1 MENIKKT
8 LLSFL
13 GDASGNVLFEQ
24 LMSGSVGALITKAI
38 DSPLTTLI
46 LLPLLAVLYH
56 ISKNNGDDD
65 SAKKIEQRFSE
76 LRNALQKEL
85 SSIKHHEQSILE
97 HSLETELTLKKFK
110 EQAIAII
117 EDNSL
122 GIGELAEKLEI
133 TQEEYKLFSSHLTSL
148 LEDIKT
154 IQETVLESNAILHRD
169 EDILEGIQKDLRT
182 IVEAQTNREHI
193 AQGDIFQSRFI
204 ACTSVIE
211 TVVTNLDT
219 KADAAIQSI
228 LNDIAQG
235 NIANAMKKY
244 EVLANEKEYSDK
256 ILTRLWAKVVH
267 ARIDLA
273 KGDIEDGQKQIE
285 DLLTTAKALSVSIEN
300 PVWLLTIARYWILE
314 NKHDMAKE
322 LLLSILKGEHKGF
335 RMEAKALLFS
345 IEDIKAEEMHQ
356 KLSADELDDCTI
368 LEVLAKKCF
377 AEADYGKAL
386 EYARKSY
393 ETAKTRQI
401 VPCYLTLI
409 AAYYGQ
415 RFKSNKITFGF
426 SRNYID
432 KKDWGEYHEIN
443 KVLSGLLY
451 YAERI
456 NSPVLQSIAYYK
468 LAILHFVCN
477 ENEDLKYA
485 FSRFFEQRV
494 VAADLIEGMASMM
507 CAVGQSDCV
516 IDKLKKMQER
526 LPREALLLLGQL
538 LARKADDA
546 FSEGERILLQ
556 LLNDKGADSDLRGI
570 SAISLIDSYRNKL
583 QKNKL
588 QELVGIFP
596 SDENS
601 DAMNTVRRILDLELM
616 EEPKDG
622 KALFEAI
629 VVQCPDGLK
638 NQPDFL
644 RFIRPLALRFKAYEV
659 LAALL
664 KPYLAYSEKSHCDR
678 DYFDLMLQARNVQ
691 AIADFN
697 NSLLDN
703 GCFDADFIQRE
714 LDLVAKISLRKART
728 RVFDILAYPLPERLR
743 KTVNVWRDMIQA
755 ECGDLSSSDDAAN
768 DYPTIDEIRN
778 EKNHVPWIN
787 IPMLLL
793 RRGCPK
799 EAFAFSYAL
808 CHVFTGEEDVRKNYL
823 ALFLMDS
830 RRNFVFPKPEV
841 VSAGT
846 AVTLEKDD
854 GKGEQCI
861 YIEDS
866 DWLQNSWNEYPSSS
880 AFGRCLCGLRCGD
893 EVKLAEL
900 DIHNW
905 KVKDISSKYQRR
917 YIEWLNKEAQTPR
930 SGITMFTTPEKAD
943 GGMDF
948 SELVLHLR
956 NIRDSRERAIQ
967 SGCEFYRTVAPAFG
981 LFKGATRLTFQ
992 QAFAC
997 LPCFSDLYV
1006 KTALGTAEERF
1017 LSLSMLRQDKRI
1029 VLTKL
1034 TVELLIFLEFQT
1046 GIDVMARL
1054 EASKLKIVASEYLL
1068 DYLHNEKRQPTSAE
1082 TIALDGDHPRMY
1094 HDNYGLERTRLL
1106 SRYFVFLNK
1115 SDCILGNILS
1125 NEDGDEEDFNIRAV
1139 LGRDYYHALMI
1150 ATADANTM
1158 LWDDDATTMYI
1169 CQHYDGKLKVR
1180 NRVFTQVVFKHLH
1193 NLGVISDKEQTS
1205 VNIFLLKMKMR
1216 FTWCDSDTIVELA
1229 VTQKAPLNPAFR
1241 EFCWYLNRDNT
1252 ELDVESVRRVCFNS
1266 IRKLAES
1273 QDYPRKAQKA
1283 GMKTLV
1289 RAFAQYDRKLLGD
1302 CLFNGLKTAL
1312 ENKSNTIHGYVV
1324 KRLHAYL
1331 SRSHRKLL
1339 RAMMRR
1345 SLAQRKPAR
1354 NAKSSMRKHR
1364 HR

>member
-13 GDASGNVLFEQ
+13 GEASGNVLVEQ
-24 LMSGSVGALITKAI
+24 LMGGSVGALITGAI
-38 DSPLTTLI
+38 GSPLAALVV
-46 LLPLLAVLYH
+46 LPLLAVLYH

-76 LRNALQKEL
+76 FRNALPKEL
-85 SSIKHHEQSILE
+85 SSIKRREQSILE

-110 EQAIAII
+110 ENAIAII

-122 GIGELAEKLEI
+122 GIGELAEKLQI
-133 TQEEYKLFSSHLTSL
+133 TQEEHKLFSCHLTSL
-148 LEDIKT
+148 LEDLKT
-154 IQETVLESNAILHRD
+154 VKKTVLESNAILHKG
-169 EDILEGIQKDLRT
+169 EAILEGIQKGVRT
-182 IVEAQTNREHI
+182 LVDAQTNREHI
-193 AQGDIFQSRFI
+193 VQGDIFQSRFI

-244 EVLANEKEYSDK
+244 EVLANEKEYADK
-256 ILTRLWAKVVH
+256 IWTRLWAKVVH

-285 DLLTTAKALSVSIEN
+285 DLLATAKALSVSIEN
-300 PVWLLTIARYWILE
+300 PVWQLTIARYWILE

-345 IEDIKAEEMHQ
+345 IEDIKAEEMHL
-356 KLSADELDDCTI
+356 KLSADELDDCSI
-368 LEVLAKKCF
+368 LEVLAMKCF

-393 ETAKTRQI
+393 ETAKTRQV
-401 VPCYLTLI
+401 VPCHLTLI

-443 KVLSGLLY
+443 KVLSGLLD

-456 NSPVLQSIAYYK
+456 DSPVLQSIAYYQ

-477 ENEDLKYA
+477 ETEDLKYA

-570 SAISLIDSYRNKL
+570 SAIGLIDSYRRKH

-596 SDENS
+596 SDEIS
-601 DAMNTVRRILDLELM
+601 DAMNTARRILDLELM

-622 KALFEAI
+622 KAMFEAI
-629 VVQCPDGLK
+629 VAQCPDGLK
-638 NQPDFL
+638 SQPDFF

-664 KPYLAYSEKSHCDR
+664 EPYLAYSEKSHCDR

-697 NSLLDN
+697 SRLLAN

-728 RVFDILAYPLPERLR
+728 RVFDILAYPLPGRLR

-755 ECGDLSSSDDAAN
+755 ECGDLSSSDDAVN

-793 RRGCPK
+793 RRGCPE

-823 ALFLMDS
+823 ALFLMES
-830 RRNFVFPKPEV
+830 RRDFVFPKPEV
-841 VSAGT
+841 VSAET

-854 GKGEQCI
+854 GREEQCI

-917 YIEWLNKEAQTPR
+917 YNEWLNKEAQTPK

-956 NIRDSRERAIQ
+956 NIRDARERSIQ
-967 SGCEFYRTVAPAFG
+967 AGCEFYRTVAPAFG

-997 LPCFSDLYV
+997 LPCYPDLYV
-1006 KTALGTAEERF
+1006 KTAIGTAEERF
-1017 LSLSMLRQDKRI
+1017 LSLYILRQDKRI
-1029 VLTKL
+1029 VLTRL
-1034 TVELLIFLEFQT
+1034 TVELLIFLEAQT
-1046 GIDVMARL
+1046 GIDVIARL
-1054 EASKLKIVASEYLL
+1054 EASNLKFVASEYLL
-1068 DYLHNEKRQPTSAE
+1068 DYLHNEKRQPASSE
-1082 TIALDGDHPRMY
+1082 TIGLDGDHPRMY
-1094 HDNYGLERTRLL
+1094 HDNYGMERARLL
-1106 SRYFVFLNK
+1106 SRYFDFLNK
-1115 SDCILGNILS
+1115 SGFLLGNILS
-1125 NEDGDEEDFNIRAV
+1125 NGDGDEEDFNIRAV

-1150 ATADANTM
+1150 ATADTNTI
-1158 LWDDDATTMYI
+1158 LWDDDAATMDI
-1169 CQHYDGKLKVR
+1169 CQHFDGRLKVQ
-1180 NRVFTQVVFKHLH
+1180 NRVFTQVVFRHLY
-1193 NLGVISDKEQTS
+1193 NLGIISDKEQTS
-1205 VNIFLLKMKMR
+1205 VNIFLLTMKMR
-1216 FTWCDSDTIVELA
+1216 FTWCDPDTIVELA
-1229 VTQKAPLNPAFR
+1229 VTQNAPLNPAFR

-1266 IRKLAES
+1266 IRMLAES
-1273 QDYPRKAQKA
+1273 RDYPRKAQKA
-1283 GMKTLV
+1283 AMKTLV
-1289 RAFAQYDRKLLGD
+1289 RAFVQYDRKLLED

-1312 ENKSNTIHGYVV
+1312 ENKGNTIQGYVV

-1339 RAMMRR
+1339 RAMMRHTK
-1345 SLAQRKPAR
+1345 AQRKTAKNP
-1354 NAKSSMRKHR
+1354 KSSMSKRR
-1364 HR
+1364 RR

>member
-1 MENIKKT
+1 M
-8 LLSFL
+8 
-13 GDASGNVLFEQ
+13 
-24 LMSGSVGALITKAI
+24 
-38 DSPLTTLI
+38 
-46 LLPLLAVLYH
+46 
-56 ISKNNGDDD
+56 
-65 SAKKIEQRFSE
+65 
-76 LRNALQKEL
+76 
-85 SSIKHHEQSILE
+85 
-97 HSLETELTLKKFK
+97 
-110 EQAIAII
+110 
-117 EDNSL
+117 
-122 GIGELAEKLEI
+122 
-133 TQEEYKLFSSHLTSL
+133 
-148 LEDIKT
+148 
-154 IQETVLESNAILHRD
+154 
-169 EDILEGIQKDLRT
+169 
-182 IVEAQTNREHI
+182 
-193 AQGDIFQSRFI
+193 
-204 ACTSVIE
+204 
-211 TVVTNLDT
+211 
-219 KADAAIQSI
+219 
-228 LNDIAQG
+228 
-235 NIANAMKKY
+235 
-244 EVLANEKEYSDK
+244 
-256 ILTRLWAKVVH
+256 
-267 ARIDLA
+267 
-273 KGDIEDGQKQIE
+273 
-285 DLLTTAKALSVSIEN
+285 
-300 PVWLLTIARYWILE
+300 
-314 NKHDMAKE
+314 
-322 LLLSILKGEHKGF
+322 
-335 RMEAKALLFS
+335 
-345 IEDIKAEEMHQ
+345 
-356 KLSADELDDCTI
+356 
-368 LEVLAKKCF
+368 
-377 AEADYGKAL
+377 
-386 EYARKSY
+386 
-393 ETAKTRQI
+393 
-401 VPCYLTLI
+401 PCHLTLI

-443 KVLSGLLY
+443 KVLSGLLD

-456 NSPVLQSIAYYK
+456 NSPVLQSIAYYQ

-477 ENEDLKYA
+477 ETEDLKYA

-570 SAISLIDSYRNKL
+570 SAISLIDSYRKKH

-638 NQPDFL
+638 TQPDFF

-691 AIADFN
+691 AIEDFN
-697 NSLLDN
+697 NRLLAN

-728 RVFDILAYPLPERLR
+728 RVFDILAYPLPGRLR

-787 IPMLLL
+787 IPVLLL
-793 RRGCPK
+793 RRGCPE

-808 CHVFTGEEDVRKNYL
+808 CHIFTGEEDVRKNYL
-823 ALFLMDS
+823 ALFLMES
-830 RRNFVFPKPEV
+830 RRDFVFSKPEV

-917 YIEWLNKEAQTPR
+917 YNEWLNKEAQTPR

-1017 LSLSMLRQDKRI
+1017 LSLYMLRQDKRI
-1029 VLTKL
+1029 VLTRL
-1034 TVELLIFLEFQT
+1034 TVELLIFLEVQT
-1046 GIDVMARL
+1046 GIDVIARL

-1106 SRYFVFLNK
+1106 SRYFDFLNK
-1115 SDCILGNILS
+1115 SGCILGNILS
-1125 NEDGDEEDFNIRAV
+1125 NGDGDEEDFNIRAV

-1158 LWDDDATTMYI
+1158 LWDDDAATMDI

-1180 NRVFTQVVFKHLH
+1180 NRVFTQVVFRHLH

-1205 VNIFLLKMKMR
+1205 VNIFLLTMKMR

-1229 VTQKAPLNPAFR
+1229 TVQNATSNTAFR
-1241 EFCWYLNRDNT
+1241 EFCWYLNRNNT

-1266 IRKLAES
+1266 IRVLAES
-1273 QDYPRKAQKA
+1273 RDYARKAQKT
-1283 GMKTLV
+1283 GIKTLV
-1289 RAFAQYDRKLLGD
+1289 RVFSQYDRKLLED

-1312 ENKSNTIHGYVV
+1312 ENKGNSIQGYVV

>member
-24 LMSGSVGALITKAI
+24 LMSGSVGALIIKAI

-256 ILTRLWAKVVH
+256 ILTRLWEKVVH

-285 DLLTTAKALSVSIEN
+285 DLLATAKALSVSIEN

-793 RRGCPK
+793 RRGCPE

-1082 TIALDGDHPRMY
+1082 TIAMDGDHPRMY

>member
-256 ILTRLWAKVVH
+256 ILTRLWEKVVH

-285 DLLTTAKALSVSIEN
+285 DLLATAKALSVSIEN

-793 RRGCPK
+793 RRGCPE

-1082 TIALDGDHPRMY
+1082 TIAMDGDHPRMY

>member
-24 LMSGSVGALITKAI
+24 LMSGSVGALIIKAI

-256 ILTRLWAKVVH
+256 ILTRLWEKVVH

-285 DLLTTAKALSVSIEN
+285 DLLATAKALSVSIEN

-601 DAMNTVRRILDLELM
+601 DAMNTMRRILDLELM

-793 RRGCPK
+793 RRGCPE